1 MREHITDEFM
11 DRYNFGRDKYLA
23 GRWRK
28 ATDVL
33 KEADAIMIRN
43 IVETG
48 YYNMNEE
55 LAEAIRYELEKKTP
69 DHLIEDEEVRA
80 EKDKYHDEPCIHLI
94 KFMM

>member
-1 MREHITDEFM
+1 MERDQNLYNMREHITDEFM
-11 DRYNFGRDKYLA
+11 DKYNFGRDEYLA

-48 YYNMNEE
+48 YYNMKEE
-55 LAEAIRYELEKKTP
+55 LADALRYELEKVRP
-69 DHLIEDEEVRA
+69 VSEET
-80 EKDKYHDEPCIHLI
+80 
-94 KFMM
+94 